1 MIISNNKYSLELV
14 GSKGIVYS
22 NGVLLFKGFSGTA
35 IKEYLR
41 YVPEHKHKFRGQLAH
56 KRQLDLAKDLEQA
69 RLKAK
74 DKAKWNF

>member
-1 MIISNNKYSLELV
+1 MIINNDQYSLELV
-14 GSKGIVYS
+14 GSKGTVYS
-22 NGVLLFKGFSGTA
+22 GNVLLFKGFSGTA

-74 DKAKWNF
+74 DKMK